1 MNETDRSVID
11 GIVVEQDLSFTLT
24 GLRRAC
30 RSDDEA
36 QLHALVDEGV
46 LAPSGRGPEDWVFD
60 GASLRVARTALRLAH
75 DLDLSVAGTA
85 LVLDLL
91 ADIEVLKSRLR
102 HAGLA

>member
-1 MNETDRSVID
+1 MNEPNRSVLD
-11 GIVVEQDLSFTLT
+11 AIVVEQEMSFSLAS
-24 GLRRAC
+24 LRRAC

-36 QLHALVDEGV
+36 QLLALVQEGV

-60 GASLRVARTALRLAH
+60 GSALRVARTALRLAH

-91 ADIEVLKSRLR
+91 ADIDALKSRLR
-102 HAGLA
+102 RAGLA